1 MDYRSEY
8 VKVRNYI
15 DGKWVETPQDIDCMP
30 IFNPSTGEQIGEVP
44 LYDEA
49 SVCEAVESSQK
60 ALKAWRDTKVE
71 KRAKYLFD
79 LRNKMVEYHEELAHI
94 IARDQAKH
102 ISDARGEVARVI
114 QIVENACGLPNMLI
128 GEKFEISA
136 NTRGQVVRQPLGV
149 VGALS
154 PFNFPALVFGWYIP
168 YAIGCGNT
176 IVYKASEQSP
186 IFMQRMMEIFE
197 EIGLPPGVVNLVN
210 GDYRVGDAILNNE
223 IIRGVCFVGSTK
235 VGQHIAEVCAQT
247 GKRSQV
253 LAGAKNGILVLKD
266 CNRPGFLA
274 QLQNSAF
281 GAAGQRC
288 MAGSNVFIEEA
299 CYDEMIEL
307 ITEMAGKVPV
317 GDALDP
323 DVYMGPVISDKS
335 VERIDSFVDGAVSE
349 GARLVLDGRNPEL
362 GENLKDGY
370 FVKPTILADVTPSMT
385 IAKEEVFGPVLS
397 LIKVKN
403 FQEGVDYMN
412 ASRYGNG
419 GTIFTQNGYY
429 AESFLH
435 QIDVGMAGVNIG
447 VPASMPYLPFGGNKA
462 SLLGS
467 GLKAQGHDGIE
478 FFTTRNVATI
488 QFFEEESEVSSEAP
502 KTCCGGK

>member
-1 MDYRSEY
+1 MDYRYDY
-8 VKVRNYI
+8 VKVRNYV
-15 DGKWVETPQDIDCMP
+15 DGQWVETPSDIETMP

-49 SVCEAVESSQK
+49 SVQVAVASSEK
-60 ALKAWRDTKVE
+60 ALKTWRETKVE
-71 KRAKYLFD
+71 VRAKYLFE

-128 GEKFEISA
+128 GEKFEISST
-136 NTRGQVVRQPLGV
+136 TRGQVVRQPLGV

-197 EIGLPPGVVNLVN
+197 EIGLPAGVVNLVN
-210 GDYRVGDAILNNE
+210 GDYRVGDAILNNDV
-223 IIRGVCFVGSTK
+223 IRGVCFVGSTK
-235 VGQHIAEVCAQT
+235 VGQHIAEVCAKT

-253 LAGAKNGILVLKD
+253 LAGAKNGLLVLKD
-266 CNRPGFLA
+266 CNRAGFLA

-299 CYDEMIEL
+299 CYDEMVDL
-307 ITEMAGKVPV
+307 ITEMASKVPV
-317 GDALDP
+317 GSALDENI
-323 DVYMGPVISDKS
+323 YMGPVISDKS
-335 VERIDSFVDGAVSE
+335 VARIENYVEGAVAE
-349 GARLVLDGRNPEL
+349 GARLTLDGRRPDL
-362 GENLKDGY
+362 GEALKNGY
-370 FVKPTILADVTPSMT
+370 FVKPTILADVRPEMT

-403 FQEGVDYMN
+403 FQEGVDCMN
-412 ASRYGNG
+412 ASLYGNG
-419 GTIFTQNGYY
+419 GAIFTQNGYY

-447 VPASMPYLPFGGNKA
+447 VPASMPYLPFGGTKA

-488 QFFEEESEVSSEAP
+488 HFFEEEAEVSAEAP